1 MKDSGYSA
9 KFRREIIESGMK
21 GYEKQVQQE
30 REGIRPLH
38 RPKGYMETER
48 RKKKKVKKA
57 AWYRPHDTVLFCPP
71 TPNGELATQLRK
83 VAEGT
88 SERALMKIKVVE
100 RAGVNIICQLPG
112 LKENK
117 QCDRQDCLIHRDGGK
132 GDCKS
137 EGVVYKGACVSCK
150 LKGPTSR
157 VDKGGN
163 IQRIQRKPGT
173 ESVYYGESGRSGYQ
187 RGLSHVKAISN
198 PKRHNENAFA
208 KHINECHNG
217 DREQVK
223 FKVDVVRRFKRPLE
237 RQIWEGVEIHNA
249 QANIQMNSKLDHYQ
263 PAVSRV
269 IITNQL

>member
-1 MKDSGYSA
+1 M
-9 KFRREIIESGMK
+9 
-21 GYEKQVQQE
+21 
-30 REGIRPLH
+30 
-38 RPKGYMETER
+38 
-48 RKKKKVKKA
+48 
-57 AWYRPHDTVLFCPP
+57 
-71 TPNGELATQLRK
+71 
-83 VAEGT
+83 
-88 SERALMKIKVVE
+88 
-100 RAGVNIICQLPG
+100 
-112 LKENK
+112 
-117 QCDRQDCLIHRDGGK
+117 
-132 GDCKS
+132 
-137 EGVVYKGACVSCK
+137 YKGACVSCK
-150 LKGPTSR
+150 LKGPTSH